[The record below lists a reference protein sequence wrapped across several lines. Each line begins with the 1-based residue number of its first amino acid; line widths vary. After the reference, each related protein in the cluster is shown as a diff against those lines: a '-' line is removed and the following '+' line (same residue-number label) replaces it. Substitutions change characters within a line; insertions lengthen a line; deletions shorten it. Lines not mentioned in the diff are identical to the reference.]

1 MLQKYNILPF
11 LKSKH
16 RNLLDKRIRSIKLL
30 KFLTIMKPNNK
41 NVGLLVLVAA
51 LGYFVDIYDLIIFSI
66 VRIQSF
72 EDIGVPAALMRA
84 EGEYVLNMQM
94 AGLLLGGV
102 IWGILADKYGRIKVL
117 FGSILLYSLA
127 NIYNGFV
134 QDVNTYAIIR
144 FIAGIGLAGELG
156 AGITLVSE
164 AMSKH
169 KRGYGTMIVA
179 GVGVLGA
186 ILAYYVSEWFDWRT
200 AYFVGGGMGLLLLF
214 MRVGTF
220 ESGLYEQTS
229 RKTDIQKGSLQLL
242 FRSKE
247 RILRYFY
254 CLCIGLPIW
263 FVVGVLVTQAPE
275 IGKALQADT
284 VLSAG
289 KGVMFTYLGIS
300 IGDFLAGLLSQVLK
314 SRKKVVFMCQI
325 LILVSSFFYLNSTG
339 ITEVKFM
346 ILAFVMGLGVGYWAT
361 FVTISAEQFGTNLR
375 ATVATTAPNFVRGAL
390 IPSTLFYGYLVRIWG
405 IVPAAMTTITILSA
419 IAIFALSRLKESF
432 DKDLN
437 YDEE

>member
-1 MLQKYNILPF
+1 M
-11 LKSKH
+11 
-16 RNLLDKRIRSIKLL
+16 
-30 KFLTIMKPNNK
+30 NNNQPK
-41 NVGLLVLVAA
+41 NVGLLVFVAA

-66 VRIQSF
+66 VRIESF
-72 EDIGVPAALMRA
+72 QDIGVPEELMRSK
-84 EGEYVLNMQM
+84 GEFVLNMQM
-94 AGLLLGGV
+94 GGLLIGGV
-102 IWGILADKYGRIKVL
+102 VWGIIGDKFGRLRVL

-134 QDVNTYAIIR
+134 QDVTSYGVIR
-144 FIAGIGLAGELG
+144 FVAGIGLAGELG

-164 AMSKH
+164 SMDRR

-186 ILAYYVSEWFDWRT
+186 ILAYYVSEWFNWRT
-200 AYFVGGGMGLLLLF
+200 AYFVGGGMGLFLLLL
-214 MRVGTF
+214 RVGTF
-220 ESGLYEQTS
+220 ESSLFKQVSNHEVA
-229 RKTDIQKGSLQLL
+229 KGSLGML
-242 FRSKE
+242 FSNRE
-247 RILRYFY
+247 RFLRYVY

-275 IGKALQADT
+275 IGKALGAET

-300 IGDFLAGLLSQVLK
+300 IGDFFAGLLAQWLK
-314 SRKKVVFMCQI
+314 SRKKVVFICQMLII
-325 LILVSSFFYLNSTG
+325 LSSLWYLNSTG
-339 ITEVKFM
+339 ITSEKFM
-346 ILAFVMGLGVGYWAT
+346 WLAFFMGLGVGYWAT

-390 IPSTLFYGYLVRIWG
+390 IPSTILYGYLVSLWG
-405 IVPAAMTTITILSA
+405 IIVAATVMILLLSA
-419 IAIFALSRLKESF
+419 IAIFALTRLKESF

-437 YDEE
+437 YIEE